1 MLLDNIVTGVIILIA
16 FFIIFF
22 IGKLINDLLHRE
34 YKLKEELVEKDN
46 AAIALTVTGHYLGLV
61 LAIGGSIIGPEGGI
75 VNDLLDL
82 SIYGSLG
89 IILLNISWFICDKIM
104 LNRFSVNDE
113 LIRDRNQGTG
123 AVIAGMNIAS
133 GFIIFGAIQ
142 GQGGSIIT
150 AFVYWALGQIVLII
164 GGWIFNWITPYD
176 IHEEIEKDNAAVGVG
191 FGGALI
197 AIGATIGLSA
207 KHDFVSWNES
217 LTEFLLYALIGLVL
231 LPVVRFL
238 TDKILIPSVKL
249 TDEIANQ
256 EEPNMGAAYIE
267 CFAYIS
273 AALII
278 HWCISA

>member
-1 MLLDNIVTGVIILIA
+1 MLLDNLITGAVILVA
-16 FFIIFF
+16 FFGIFF
-22 IGKLINDLLHRE
+22 IGKVVNDLLHRE

-46 AAIALTVTGHYLGLV
+46 AAVALTVTGHYLGLV
-61 LAIGGSIIGPEGGI
+61 LAIGGSIVGPHVDI
-75 VNDLLDL
+75 VSDLLDL
-82 SIYGSLG
+82 VIYGILG
-89 IILLNISWFICDKIM
+89 IVLLNISWFICDKIM
-104 LNRFSVNDE
+104 LRHFRVSDE

-142 GQGGSIIT
+142 GQGGSIYT
-150 AFVYWALGQIVLII
+150 AMVYWALGQLVLIL
-164 GGWIFNWITPYD
+164 GGLIFNGITPYD
-176 IHEEIEKDNAAVGVG
+176 IHKEIEKDNVAVGVG

-207 KHDFVSWNES
+207 KYDFYSWRES
-217 LTEFLLYALIGLVL
+217 LTEFLIYAVIGLVL

-256 EEPNMGAAYIE
+256 QEPNVGAAYIE

-273 AALII
+273 AAFII
-278 HWCISA
+278 HWSI

>member
-1 MLLDNIVTGVIILIA
+1 MLLDNLITGAVILVA
-16 FFIIFF
+16 FFVIFF
-22 IGKLINDLLHRE
+22 IGKLVNDLLHRE

-46 AAIALTVTGHYLGLV
+46 AAIALTVTGHYMGLV
-61 LAIGGSIIGPEGGI
+61 LAIGGSIVGPHVDI
-75 VNDLLDL
+75 ISDLLDL
-82 SIYGSLG
+82 AIYGILG

-104 LNRFSVNDE
+104 LRHFKVSDE

-142 GQGGSIIT
+142 GEGGSIYT
-150 AFVYWALGQIVLII
+150 AMVYWALGQLVLVL
-164 GGWIFNWITPYD
+164 GGLIFNWITPYD
-176 IHEEIEKDNAAVGVG
+176 IHVEIEKDNVAVGVG
-191 FGGALI
+191 FGGALT

-207 KHDFVSWNES
+207 KYDFYSWQES
-217 LTEFLLYALIGLVL
+217 LTEFLIYAVIGLVL

-256 EEPNMGAAYIE
+256 EEPNVGAAYIE

-273 AALII
+273 SAFII
-278 HWCISA
+278 HWCI

>member
-1 MLLDNIVTGVIILIA
+1 MLLDTIISGIVILVA

-22 IGKLINDLLHRE
+22 IGKFINDLLHRE

-61 LAIGGSIIGPEGGI
+61 LAIGGSVVGPDGGLF
-75 VNDLLDL
+75 NNLLDL
-82 SIYGSLG
+82 FIYGSLG
-89 IILLNISWFICDKIM
+89 IILLNISWFICDKII
-104 LNRFSVNDE
+104 LSRFKVSDE

-133 GFIIFGAIQ
+133 GFIIFGSIQ

-150 AFVYWALGQIVLII
+150 ALVYWALGQIVLII
-164 GGWIFNWITPYD
+164 GGLVFNWITPYD
-176 IHEEIEKDNAAVGVG
+176 IHVEIEKDNVAVGVG

-197 AIGATIGLSA
+197 AIGAIIGLSA
-207 KHDFVSWNES
+207 KHDFISWQES
-217 LTEFLLYALIGLVL
+217 LSEFLFYAVIGLIL

-238 TDKILIPSVKL
+238 TDKILIPGVKL

-256 EEPNMGAAYIE
+256 QEPNIGAAYIE

-273 AALII
+273 AAFII
-278 HWCISA
+278 HWCI